1 MAEKRS
7 NLRRQAFI
15 KTSQYIK
22 CRSFLDSHNIILITG
37 DAASGKTSIAKTL
50 FKERKGRISGDCFQI
65 QSPEELRLIGSSA
78 KVVLF
83 DDVFGQYT
91 EDISMTS
98 AWYSQIEKIRQMS
111 SGSRNIVFILTSAED
126 IFFRCKDRKNFNFL
140 QDYVVPLSSIELGE
154 DDCKNVMKEIRC
166 PYASS
171 PSDLGLFQ
179 ICGVWTFFE
188 NQQIPVDR
196 TFKMSRASIDKFLE
210 KVLQKEKDMFFATLI
225 ILVSGNNL
233 SKKDVNLK
241 SPKIKRVAKL
251 IGYNI
256 DKGIVTRAL
265 QKFELIEENTYSIS
279 SFVIFDA
286 ACTFSIKHYPD
297 VFIENCELD
306 VLDKLSKYFE
316 TIDEEHIEKLCQRL
330 SSDLDRLIGHKLYN
344 PLKNVRTLRIF
355 LEILSNCEEK
365 KDKFLNSDFLWFTC
379 WSGSDLIT
387 ESLLRR
393 ITGRNAVIEKAIEG
407 CSSEVILTALKK
419 CLRADDSPQSPNI
432 YDAMRKY

>member
-15 KTSQYIK
+15 KTSQYFK

-83 DDVFGQYT
+83 DDVFGRYA

-98 AWYSQIEKIRQMS
+98 VWYSQIEKIRQMS

-126 IFFRCKDRKNFNFL
+126 IFFRCKDRKHFNFL
-140 QDYVVPLSSIELGE
+140 QDYVVPLSSIELRK
-154 DDCKNVMKEIRC
+154 DDCENVMKEIRC
-166 PYASS
+166 PYAAW

-210 KVLQKEKDMFFATLI
+210 KVLQKEKDMFFAILI

-297 VFIENCELD
+297 VFIETCELD

-316 TIDEEHIEKLCQRL
+316 TIDEEHVEKLCRRL
-330 SSDLDRLIGHKLYN
+330 SSDLDRLIGQKLYN

-355 LEILSNCEEK
+355 LDILSNCEEK
-365 KDKFLNSDFLWFTC
+365 KNTFLNSDFLWFTC

-393 ITGRNAVIEKAIEG
+393 MIGRNTVIEKAIEG